1 MITNIDNI
9 PQELRKLKQWVCWT
23 GTDKIP
29 KNPATGKNAKS
40 NDPKTWGTFE
50 QAVKAC
56 DTFGFDGIGFEF
68 DKRTGYF
75 GVDLD
80 HCIDDKK
87 FIDEFIESLQSY
99 NEISKSG
106 EGIHII
112 CKGELPQGARRKNNV
127 EMYQEGRYFICT
139 GNIYNDKYKDVRD
152 CTESIKVLHNKYLP
166 NDTPEVTIDYEV
178 ANLDDVEIIE
188 KAMSCRTGYLFDN
201 LYNGNWEGVYPS
213 QSEADLTFC
222 NLLAF
227 WTQKDEVQMDRIFRS
242 SKLMR
247 KKWDSKRNGT
257 TYGNITISK
266 ACANCVNVYD
276 PRRHKD
282 ETSLALA
289 MFANGEIAPAPTKYY
304 DLTDTGN
311 ALRFRD
317 EYGDIIKYSY
327 YRKKWFFWNGKEW
340 RIDDTGQVKKLA
352 DTIIDKIKRE
362 GARENDEDTQKAIIK
377 WANKTASS
385 KGKESMIKECQH
397 LEGIPVTPEE
407 FDACPDYLNCQNGV
421 VNLRNG
427 EFLKHDPSL
436 MITKTCLADYN
447 TEDTEPKRWLQFLDD
462 VTDGDKKLQ
471 EYIQRCVGYSLTGSN
486 KEQCAY
492 FLYGIGNN
500 GKSTFLDTLAD
511 LFGGYAM
518 NAQPDTIMLK
528 KRDNGANTDIARLK
542 SARFVTVEEPTEGV
556 RLNEGLLKQ
565 LTGGSK
571 VTARHLYGEEFEYE
585 PEFKIWCATNHK
597 PVIRGTDVGI
607 WRRIK
612 LIPFE
617 VNIPKEKVDKN
628 LRYNLRKEFPQ
639 ILHWAV
645 DGAIKWYAEGM
656 EEPQC
661 VLDAVKEYK
670 VEMDLLASFIEE
682 CIEIDYT
689 SDNKIMA
696 TDLFQAYSK
705 WAKINNEYEMS
716 SKKFFREIGKKLPDK
731 GRNGKGVYYKNIKL
745 NDNASEML
753 KGKQY
758 HIEDFK

>member
-1 MITNIDNI
+1 MKTNTENI
-9 PQELRKLKQWVCWT
+9 PAELKGVKQWVCWT
-23 GTDKIP
+23 GSDKVP
-29 KNPATGKNAKS
+29 KNPATGKNAMS
-40 NDPKTWGTFE
+40 NNAKTWGTFK

-56 DTFGFDGIGFEF
+56 DTFGFDGIGFMF
-68 DKRTGYF
+68 AAPYF

-80 HCIDDKK
+80 HCLDNTD
-87 FIDEFIESLQSY
+87 FVNEFVETLQSY

-112 CKGELPQGARRKNNV
+112 CKGKLPEGARRKNNV
-127 EMYQEGRYFICT
+127 EMYSEGRYFICT
-139 GNIYNDKYKDVRD
+139 GNVYSDKYQEVVD
-152 CTESIKVLHNKYLP
+152 CTESIKILHSKWLP
-166 NDTPEVTIDYEV
+166 TDTIKVVEYEPIDLE
-178 ANLDDVEIIE
+178 DEDIIQ
-188 KAMSCRTGYLFDN
+188 KAQNCRTGYLFN
-201 LYNGNWEGVYPS
+201 MLYDGNWEGVYPS
-213 QSEADLTFC
+213 QSEADLTLC
-222 NLLAF
+222 NILAF
-227 WTQKDEVQMDRIFRS
+227 WTQKNEKQMDRIFRS
-242 SKLMR
+242 SRLMR

-257 TYGNITISK
+257 TYGAITINK
-266 ACANCVNVYD
+266 AIANCVNVYD
-276 PRRHKD
+276 PQRHKD

-289 MFANGEIAPAPTKYY
+289 MFANGEIGVAPSKNYK
-304 DLTDTGN
+304 LTDTGN

-317 EYGDIIKYSY
+317 RYGAMIKYSY
-327 YRKKWFFWNGKEW
+327 YRKKWFYWTGKEW
-340 RIDDTGQVKKLA
+340 RVDDTGQVKKLA
-352 DTIIDKIKRE
+352 DTIVDSIERE
-362 GARENDEDTQKAIIK
+362 GTIASDEDAQKAILK
-377 WANKTASS
+377 WAQKTASS
-385 KGKESMIKECQH
+385 RGKEAMIKECQH
-397 LEGIPVTPEE
+397 LDGIPVTPDE
-407 FDACPDYLNCQNGV
+407 FDACPDYLNCQNGI

-427 EFLKHDPSL
+427 EFLKHDPEL
-436 MITKTCLADYN
+436 MITKTCLAEYV
-447 TEDTEPKRWLQFLDD
+447 EEGEPTMWLQFIDD
-462 VTDGDKKLQ
+462 VTGGDKDLQ
-471 EYIQRCVGYSLTGSN
+471 AYIQKCVGYSLTGSN
-486 KEQCAY
+486 REQCAY

-518 NAQPDTIMLK
+518 NAQPDTIMIK

-571 VTARHLYGEEFEYE
+571 VTARHLYGEEFEYY

-597 PVIRGTDVGI
+597 PIIRGTDVGI

-645 DGAIKWYAEGM
+645 EGAIKWYAEGM
-656 EEPQC
+656 TEPQC
-661 VLDAVKEYK
+661 VLNAVKEYK

-682 CIEIDYT
+682 CVIIDYE
-689 SDNKIMA
+689 SDDKIMA
-696 TDLFQAYSK
+696 QDLFQLYSK

-731 GRNGKGVYYKNIKL
+731 GRCGSGVFYKNIKL
-745 NDNASEML
+745 STAAESL
-753 KGKQY
+753 VPKQY
-758 HIEDFK
+758 KIGEFK